1 MLGSWRISWFVLAA
15 LLAAAMPCSA
25 ADKYTAA
32 SVDDSGRL
40 HIQTSDG
47 RSIFLGKQR
56 DQERFDSIAISA
68 DGRAVGWVNLYPNC
82 CTSYPIPLKV
92 VILVNGRQ
100 RVFTGVGLAVWRWT
114 FSDDGK

>member
-1 MLGSWRISWFVLAA
+1 MLGSWRISWLVLAA

-47 RSIFLGKQR
+47 RSIILPKER
-56 DQERFDSIAISA
+56 DQEGFDRIAISP
-68 DGRAVGWVNLYPNC
+68 DGHAVGWVELYPNC
-82 CTSYPIPLKV
+82 CTSYPIPLKLAV
-92 VILVNGRQ
+92 YMNGRSEEH
-100 RVFTGVGLAVWRWT
+100 TSEL
-114 FSDDGK
+114 